1 MSGVEPDV
9 VQLRDHV
16 AWLKAGN
23 GGRSFD
29 VDCRQ
34 LTSLRESAQC
44 RDLRTEVRAG
54 RAERRN
60 QQLPGRKDLLHV
72 VLDVSDVETETA
84 RPDGRLR
91 LHGETDHLAPDVE
104 NRTADRPSGDGR
116 AGLDGVAYLHRA

>member
-16 AWLKAGN
+16 AWLKAGDR
-23 GGRSFD
+23 GGSFD

-34 LTSLRESAQC
+34 LTSLREPAQC
-44 RDLRTEVRAG
+44 RPL
-54 RAERRN
+54 RAEILAGGAERGN
-60 QQLPGRKDLLHV
+60 HQLPGRKDLLHV
-72 VLDVSDVETETA
+72 VLDVSDIESEAA
-84 RPDGRLR
+84 RSICRLR

-104 NRTADRPSGDGR
+104 DRTADRPSGDGR